1 MSKKIF
7 QTFINANIISVTLEH
22 NGFQGGD
29 AGHGGFVKITIKDL
43 SSTCMKLNGKDCE
56 SFELEFKGDAE
67 RITLLSAL
75 KMITKE
81 LEENTKIF

>member
-43 SSTCMKLNGKDCE
+43 SGTCMMLNGKDCE